1 MLLRTLT
8 YLFLALACALPLRAE
23 DRGVAEGVTL
33 LMVEQIGCHYCQ
45 DWHEKIGPAYPKTA
59 EGAFAPLHS
68 VMISADPPEG
78 VEYARPVLFTPTFLL
93 LEDGAEIGRIEG
105 HPGEDFFWGLLEMM
119 LKDKTDFTG
128 AGNTGTE
135 DKRPEIN

>member
-23 DRGVAEGVTL
+23 ETDEARGVAEGITL
-33 LMVEQIGCHYCQ
+33 LMVEQTGCHYCQ
-45 DWHEKIGPAYPKTA
+45 EWHQTIGPAYPKTA

-68 VMISADPPEG
+68 VMISADPPDG
-78 VEYARPVLFTPTFLL
+78 VEYVRPVLFTPTFLL
-93 LEDGAEIGRIEG
+93 LEDGTEIGRIEG

-119 LKDKTDFTG
+119 LKEKTGYTDDK
-128 AGNTGTE
+128 A
-135 DKRPEIN
+135 KSPKIN